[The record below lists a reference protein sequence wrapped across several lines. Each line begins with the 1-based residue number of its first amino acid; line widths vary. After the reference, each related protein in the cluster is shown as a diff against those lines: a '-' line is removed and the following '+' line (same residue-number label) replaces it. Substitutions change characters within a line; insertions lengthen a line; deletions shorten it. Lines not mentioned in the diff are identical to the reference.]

1 MTFCLLDLSRYS
13 DFDFMFSASICG
25 SWYTCI
31 WEAAVLNLV
40 KGKMGCSSSSG
51 HPLLVVIGMTGEE
64 TTVSK
69 TTWKER
75 RCETFQNRTVWCWW
89 RLTDF
94 LLLLLF
100 CLYYWDS
107 FIQSC
112 EILFLSGNCLFTE
125 FCCLHTCAMLI
136 KWYELCI
143 LLLWGNK
150 INCLIFLCAFV
161 CPFSEPRNKRA

>member
-1 MTFCLLDLSRYS
+1 MSSGFEQIFGLWFYV
-13 DFDFMFSASICG
+13 FSI
-25 SWYTCI
+25 
-31 WEAAVLNLV
+31 NLWLMV
-40 KGKMGCSSSSG
+40 YLHLRSCSAESCQRKKMGC
-51 HPLLVVIGMTGEE
+51 HPLLVVINMTGEE

-75 RCETFQNRTVWCWW
+75 RCETFKNRTGVGDVWPTFFVCFYFVYIIGI
-89 RLTDF
+89 L
-94 LLLLLF
+94 
-100 CLYYWDS
+100 S
-107 FIQSC
+107 FQSC

-125 FCCLHTCAMLI
+125 FCCLHTFAMLI

-161 CPFSEPRNKRA
+161 CPFSEPRNKRAS